1 MAKTLTELNKLENII
16 KGSGEDEL
24 VFSTVKKLLCYKKK
38 ELKESLKRLDER
50 LNRSEKL
57 YKISSKVFESRYLK
71 DQMGDA
77 TDFIQWHATIDMQK
91 KIKEQLKRLNAN

>member
-16 KGSGEDEL
+16 RASGQDEL
-24 VFSTVKKLLCYKKK
+24 VSSTVKKLLSYKKK

-50 LNRSEKL
+50 LNEFEKL
-57 YKISSKVFESRYLK
+57 YKISSKAFESRYLK
-71 DQMGDA
+71 GQMGDA
-77 TDFIQWHATIDMQK
+77 TDFIQWHATLDMQK